1 MFCLRTLRE
10 QPGEMAASMTNFVF
24 GMLIGLFI
32 VVALVVAGL
41 VVLDDL
47 LSEAGVLNPPLA

>member
-1 MFCLRTLRE
+1 VKIWATV
-10 QPGEMAASMTNFVF
+10 TNFVF

-47 LSEAGVLNPPLA
+47 LSEAGVLIPPLA